1 VAHNFE
7 LIRKKARW
15 EKTKEVAMARHKKI
29 ERKRELDR
37 RRQRRR
43 KRLKQ
48 RIRDAKAEARQS
60 GKS

>member
-1 VAHNFE
+1 MNRLRNRNAGCVITEN
-7 LIRKKARW
+7 
-15 EKTKEVAMARHKKI
+15 KEDAMARHKKI

-37 RRQRRR
+37 RRKRRE

-48 RIRDAKAEARQS
+48 RIKEAKAEARQS